1 MNVYKT
7 YGFLKWLETRRDF
20 RRFVKS
26 ILSKVNA
33 FVPPLFNSSEV
44 LTFVFDKARLLND
57 NFVQNSHLDYSCISL
72 PTFNSGTYLR
82 LHSISQNPR
91 LVKKIIT
98 NLDSSKDSDLD
109 SIPVLVV
116 KKCES
121 DFS

>member
-1 MNVYKT
+1 M
-7 YGFLKWLETRRDF
+7 
-20 RRFVKS
+20 
-26 ILSKVNA
+26 
-33 FVPPLFNSSEV
+33 

-82 LHSISQNPR
+82 LHSISQSPR